1 MFRIRYVNLYT
12 KIRSLAYKIIF
23 QKYLL
28 FYLILDLK
36 DLIVTDLLMCH
47 ETILKNLNNYN
58 TGEIVQYF
66 ATQQF
71 LSFILPTICA
81 ILFTHC
87 YDLAIVILTIDFL
100 K

>member
-71 LSFILPTICA
+71 LSFILPTMSSKQSSRCR
-81 ILFTHC
+81 
-87 YDLAIVILTIDFL
+87 
-100 K
+100 